1 MEWLSGGAFPA
12 YRLAPFRA
20 FDLSLDQIM
29 QKLMGA
35 VSGGRI
41 FYIAHCRSGVGDP
54 TDARFDI
61 KRVAKPTLTGLR
73 GAAVRFEL
81 VDG

>member
-1 MEWLSGGAFPA
+1 VEWLSGGAFPT

-35 VSGGRI
+35 VGGARI
-41 FYIAHCRSGVGDP
+41 FYIAHRRSSVGDP
-54 TDARFDI
+54 TDAWFDI
-61 KRVAKPTLTGLR
+61 KWVANPTLTGLR